1 MPVPSRRPCF
11 VSVVLFFGNP
21 VSAEDGVKVSII
33 IPVINEA
40 ATISISISRA
50 WESGCDELI
59 VVDGGSDDGTVD
71 LVRSKNCELIEGT
84 AGRGSQLN
92 LGANIATGDTL
103 LFLHADNWLE
113 KDACDQLRQSI
124 GIVNQPWGGFHQA
137 INNPA
142 RIYRWLEK
150 GNAIRTRFQSLVYGD
165 QAMFVTRKAFDQVGG
180 FPDIPLMEDF
190 EISRRLYKISFPLLL
205 AGRVHVGAR
214 RWESNGVINQTLRNW
229 SVSAAY
235 RFGASPESLSK
246 RYRRHDS

>member
-1 MPVPSRRPCF
+1 M
-11 VSVVLFFGNP
+11 
-21 VSAEDGVKVSII
+21 
-33 IPVINEA
+33 
-40 ATISISISRA
+40 
-50 WESGCDELI
+50 I

-190 EISRRLYKISFPLLL
+190 EISRRLYKNKFPSFI
-205 AGRVHVGAR
+205 GRTRPRRCAAVG
-214 RWESNGVINQTLRNW
+214 IQW
-229 SVSAAY
+229 SYQSDTTQLVGLGGLPFWRVA
-235 RFGASPESLSK
+235 
-246 RYRRHDS
+246 